1 MHSNYQRPPLC
12 IEPQIDLCISI
23 VSPCATKR
31 GTAAILSRDYTT
43 PTYRFRS
50 KKKKKKIKKERKKK
64 EMKRK
69 RKRETKERER
79 EGYEFSRSK
88 FLHDQDSS
96 EMKVHL
102 Q

>member
-50 KKKKKKIKKERKKK
+50 KKKKKKNKERKKEKRNEKK
-64 EMKRK
+64 EKERNEG
-69 RKRETKERER
+69 KREGRI
-79 EGYEFSRSK
+79 
-88 FLHDQDSS
+88 
-96 EMKVHL
+96 
-102 Q
+102 